1 MGMKDYYDILEIN
14 ETASTEV
21 IKAAYRALVKKY
33 HPDNYELENEDITE
47 RMAELNEAYA
57 VLSDEK
63 KRKDYDIQYTSIN
76 SQKKERNHKPEST
89 PCTSE
94 EQSNHKTKK
103 DGFFTSFIK
112 TVGEEMLNT
121 LAENQ
126 NAFNSAYA
134 KGCTMEDTHLIRIY
148 KSSTGIR
155 RNGYGKVLE
164 ERGILRRD
172 KDGRLIPTYSYRNYF
187 F

>member
-1 MGMKDYYDILEIN
+1 MKDYYDILEIN

-76 SQKKERNHKPEST
+76 SQKKNETINLNQLHVLLKNKAIIK
-89 PCTSE
+89 
-94 EQSNHKTKK
+94 QKK
-103 DGFFTSFIK
+103 MDF
-112 TVGEEMLNT
+112 L
-121 LAENQ
+121 LA
-126 NAFNSAYA
+126 
-134 KGCTMEDTHLIRIY
+134 L
-148 KSSTGIR
+148 
-155 RNGYGKVLE
+155 
-164 ERGILRRD
+164 
-172 KDGRLIPTYSYRNYF
+172 
-187 F
+187 

>member
-76 SQKKERNHKPEST
+76 SQKKNETINLNQLHVLLKNKAIIK
-89 PCTSE
+89 
-94 EQSNHKTKK
+94 QKK
-103 DGFFTSFIK
+103 MDF
-112 TVGEEMLNT
+112 L
-121 LAENQ
+121 LA
-126 NAFNSAYA
+126 
-134 KGCTMEDTHLIRIY
+134 L
-148 KSSTGIR
+148 
-155 RNGYGKVLE
+155 
-164 ERGILRRD
+164 
-172 KDGRLIPTYSYRNYF
+172 
-187 F
+187 

>member
-1 MGMKDYYDILEIN
+1 MKDYYDILEIN

-76 SQKKERNHKPEST
+76 SNLHYWTIE
-89 PCTSE
+89 
-94 EQSNHKTKK
+94 
-103 DGFFTSFIK
+103 
-112 TVGEEMLNT
+112 
-121 LAENQ
+121 
-126 NAFNSAYA
+126 
-134 KGCTMEDTHLIRIY
+134 
-148 KSSTGIR
+148 
-155 RNGYGKVLE
+155 GY
-164 ERGILRRD
+164 
-172 KDGRLIPTYSYRNYF
+172 YF
-187 F
+187 FCFYEVIIYIIIYFFKFSFFIIFTCI